1 MKLSS
6 ELKFRKEVQKV
17 CLPPRET
24 TDLFSDVPVT
34 VAGWGTMSG
43 KKKKMPN
50 KLQKVVL
57 KTLPNSECA
66 AGEFSKP
73 GYPDISL
80 QMICATSIGQ
90 YSCYGDSG
98 GE

>member
-1 MKLSS
+1 MSS
-6 ELKFRKEVQKV
+6 ELIFRKEFQKV
-17 CLPPRET
+17 CLPPRGT

-34 VAGWGTMSG
+34 VAGWGAMSS
-43 KKKKMPN
+43 KKKKMPS

-57 KTLPNSECA
+57 KTLSNSDCA

-73 GYPDISL
+73 GYPDISP

-90 YSCYGDSG
+90 HSCYGDSG